1 MTPLK
6 FLMSLIA
13 GFIVLVIL
21 TFIYVKIVISDGMPS
36 LTELENPKLNLA
48 TEIYSSDGV
57 LLDHFYIERRVD
69 LPFDSIPKNFIKALI
84 ATEDKNFYKHWGV
97 HVGRIFQAAIK
108 NVIAGHAKEGAST
121 ITMQL
126 ARNLYLTKET
136 SLSRKI
142 REAFTAIQI
151 ERSYTKD
158 QILQLYSNTVYF
170 GRGAYGVG
178 VAAQVFFGKLP
189 GELTLSECA
198 TLVALLKSPVGY
210 DPFINPD
217 KSIQRRDVVL
227 NLMLNQNVI
236 TPSEYINALSE
247 PLISADKNQ
256 IKRLSNSKRTIAPH
270 FVEMIRQDL
279 NDDNRLES
287 YDLYRDGLVINT
299 TLNFRIQKYANEVVE
314 QHLNEIQALFDKNW
328 SWSKNAKVLQS
339 LLDKAIKNNSQYRAA
354 KGNEKD
360 QIYNKLKNSKSF
372 IDSVKNVATTI
383 QIGLVVLD
391 EKTGDIL
398 AMIGGSPKA
407 LQENPAGRYSLN
419 HVTQIRR
426 QPGSSFK
433 PFVYTASLLKGLTPF
448 STIECGPYSYTLSSG
463 EVWSPSGFGSCGPG
477 ESRSLY
483 SALSYSINTVAA
495 RLITQVTNPEEVIE
509 IAKKMG
515 IKSPLVAYPALAL
528 GAGGDVSPLEM
539 TNAFSTFP
547 NRGTRNEP
555 RYLKGVQDHYGNVI
569 IQSNKRPVSVTGI
582 ISDTIAEEMIYMMK
596 GVIDNGTASVIKQF
610 LSGVEAAGKT
620 GTTNDAADAWFIG
633 YTPELVCG
641 IWVGFDDKR
650 INFDFLGSYGYGGR
664 VAAPIWGK
672 LMAKIYADPILP
684 YKKTSFNLKINFA
697 QPSLDLQ
704 NSDENNLRD
713 GTPATNNQEPNKEK
727 QKLPALPPLPKK

>member
-6 FLMSLIA
+6 FLFSLIA
-13 GFIVLVIL
+13 GFIIIAVA
-21 TFIYVKIVISDGMPS
+21 TFIYIKVVISDGMPS
-36 LTELENPKLNLA
+36 LSELENPKLNLA

-108 NVIAGHAKEGAST
+108 NLIAGHAKEGAST

-151 ERSYTKD
+151 ERNYTKN

-178 VAAQVFFGKLP
+178 VAAQVFFGKTP
-189 GELTLSECA
+189 TELTLSECA
-198 TLVALLKSPVGY
+198 TLVALLKSPAGY

-217 KSIQRRDVVL
+217 KAIQRRDVVL
-227 NLMLNQNVI
+227 NLMLNQNAI
-236 TPSEYINALSE
+236 TPAEFISALSE

-256 IKRLSNSKRTIAPH
+256 IKRLSNSKRSLAPH

-279 NDDNRLES
+279 NDDNRLEN

-299 TLNFRIQKYANEVVE
+299 TLNFRIQQYANEVVE
-314 QHLNEIQALFDKNW
+314 QHLNEIQTMFNRNW

-339 LLDKAIKNNSQYRAA
+339 LIDKAIRTNSQYRAA
-354 KGNEKD
+354 TGNEKD
-360 QIYNKLKNSKSF
+360 KIYNKLKNNKNF

-383 QIGLVVLD
+383 QIGLVVID
-391 EKTGDIL
+391 QRTGDIL
-398 AMIGGSPKA
+398 ALVGGSPKA
-407 LQENPAGRYSLN
+407 LLENPAGKYSLN

-433 PFVYTASLLKGLTPF
+433 PFVYTAALLRGLTPS
-448 STIECGPYSYTLSSG
+448 STIECGPYSYTLPSG
-463 EVWSPSGFGSCGPG
+463 EVWSPSGAGSCAPG
-477 ESRSLY
+477 ERRSLY

-495 RLITQVTNPEEVIE
+495 RLITEVTNPDEVVE

-539 TNAFSTFP
+539 TSAFSTFP

-555 RYLKGVQDHYGNVI
+555 KYLKDVQDHYGNML
-569 IQSNKRPVSVTGI
+569 IQQNRRPIQIKGI
-582 ISDTIAEEMIYMMK
+582 IPDSIAEEMIFMMK
-596 GVIDNGTASVIKQF
+596 GVIDNGTASVIKKY
-610 LSGVEAAGKT
+610 LTGVEAAGKT

-641 IWVGFDDKR
+641 VWVGFDDKR
-650 INFDFLGSYGYGGR
+650 INFDFLGSYGYGGK

-684 YKKTSFNLKINFA
+684 YKKTTFNLSYNIS
-697 QPSLDLQ
+697 QPSNDVQTNETILQ
-704 NSDENNLRD
+704 EENTGANAP
-713 GTPATNNQEPNKEK
+713 PAIKPKNPV
-727 QKLPALPPLPKK
+727 LPPLPKK